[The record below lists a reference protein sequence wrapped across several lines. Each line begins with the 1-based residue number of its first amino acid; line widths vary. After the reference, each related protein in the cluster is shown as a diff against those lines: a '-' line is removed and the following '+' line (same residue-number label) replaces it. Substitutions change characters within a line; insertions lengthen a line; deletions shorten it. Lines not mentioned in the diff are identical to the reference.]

1 MINLYA
7 QNCTDFNNNG
17 LATLTPMECILTA
30 SINDV
35 WKLEAKIPY
44 DEDGKFNDVTYD
56 CFLKVSGMNAIAEQS
71 SAQIFRIYDVK
82 KETDGVYILAYP
94 VGLDARFD
102 TFVDS
107 LQLYYMTASQ
117 AISAI
122 NALSSKYTVTTDL
135 VTTASAEYA
144 NANIISILNGDNGFV
159 NNWGGEICYDN
170 YNIKVLGG
178 LGSNSG
184 MQFRYGKNLQS
195 MDYEVDSSNVIT
207 RLYPKSANG
216 DILNYIPA
224 YKIANQRYVDSS
236 HFNDYPIPHIY
247 YVSTPYRLTQLS
259 DDGSQEY
266 TLSSTLYENVASTVS
281 AAVLTITDTAM
292 KGGRNLDL
300 AYIKSRFLLT
310 TESDMTEGFAERI
323 WRLVATSINFKS
335 SEFSNLV
342 RQAIAEGFK
351 RAGDSILTTMGWIGD
366 SNLMAYTTAENG
378 DYKRVSTWAK
388 NGQKWWSIPSDGIT
402 GPGTIFPYDTAEWK
416 WYKPKNKDYKRF
428 GNKSKDKNGYYLH
441 DTFYKVND
449 TLYYFKST
457 GEAVA
462 YPQFH
467 TYSINGF
474 TIYDMYDSI
483 ATTLVNMGGNAEA
496 SFFNLLY
503 TQMTNYCNDL
513 YTKQEIDLPVVN
525 IGVDLVD
532 LSKTTEYAGY
542 EGLLSVKLGDVVQ
555 CINPKMDLTTT
566 ERVVGIEY
574 DVIRGFNN
582 KVEVGTVKNSVVN
595 LLNGIGSKKEDVKL
609 VAGNNVT
616 INNNVIS
623 VTPQPSVK
631 DVRVNGQTV
640 TYDGIANIDL
650 DLDGNGLQWFSE
662 TENALFG
669 IDNRTY
675 FWEDTA
681 YDIDSDSLI
690 NLTCERGYW
699 SILVTPH
706 IGADATKYKAV
717 FCPYYQNSYEYEIST
732 LGNPTVAA
740 EWGHGVLMLM
750 SDDITSLNVHV
761 TQYNHPPVGGNII
774 TAEADIEFTEDYTE
788 DIATRL
794 VLCPHGTSTDISI
807 VYWNYCSYEY
817 DDTTIYVLCIYSNF
831 ERLLVSI
838 GPPPVTKY
846 VKAADLPLNPYES
859 LEAAVDAIIP
869 AYEDTVEKYSGIGRT
884 SNLAFF
890 AGGKDDLGKDAPIKI
905 FADGTYKGLDK
916 VEDVTVD
923 GVSVVTNKIAEIQNP
938 VMTGA
943 TDQANGAK
951 GLVPA
956 PLIVDKDKFLKG
968 DGTWAEAGG
977 GGGTS
982 DLDAIELTK
991 SEYDALT
998 PAEKA
1003 DEDKIYFIK
1012 DYDGNAISDVQVNGT
1027 SVISNGVANVT
1038 TEDVLNPSELVG
1050 YVDVRSKPDMTDI
1063 DQNLTVLTQMSTF
1076 EFDFDYKFHRWIS
1089 GGSAW
1094 LQEYNINIDSRQGQ
1108 VASSYKHSE
1117 WNNVAEGYEE
1127 SHYTEE
1133 SSRMSH
1139 GGVGCSQETFGDLN
1153 AETGLYQRGI
1163 GKYTTMGYDGLMIYQ
1178 YDYENDEELE
1188 GLDISNTDITKLQD
1202 TWDGTNA
1209 SLKDALAALS
1219 ARITALGG

>member
-17 LATLTPMECILTA
+17 LATLTPMECTLTA

-82 KETDGVYILAYP
+82 KETDGVYIMAYP

-122 NALSSKYTVTTDL
+122 NALSNKYTVTTDL

-216 DILNYIPA
+216 DILNA
-224 YKIANQRYVDSS
+224 VNDYKIANQRYVDSS
-236 HFNDYPIPHIY
+236 HFNNYPIPHIY
-247 YVSTPYRLTQLS
+247 YVATPYRLTQLNN
-259 DDGSQEY
+259 DGSQEY
-266 TLSSTLYENVASTVS
+266 NLSSTLYENIATTVS
-281 AAVLTITDTAM
+281 SAVLTLTDTAM
-292 KGGRNLDL
+292 KGGKNLDL

-310 TESDMTEGFAERI
+310 AESDMTEGFAERI
-323 WRLVATSINFKS
+323 WRLVATAVNFQS
-335 SEFSNLV
+335 SEFSNLIK
-342 RQAIAEGFK
+342 QAIAEGFK
-351 RAGDSILTTMGWIGD
+351 RAGNNIITTMGWIGD
-366 SNLMAYTTAENG
+366 SDFMAYTTAENG
-378 DYKRVSTWAK
+378 DYKRVNTWAK
-388 NGQKWWSIPSDGIT
+388 NGQKWWSISSDGIT

-416 WYKPKNKDYKRF
+416 WYKPKKKDYKRF
-428 GNKSKDKNGYYLH
+428 GNKSKDKNGYYMH
-441 DTFYKVND
+441 DSFYKVND
-449 TLYYFKST
+449 TLYYFKTT
-457 GEAVA
+457 GEAVP

-467 TYSINGF
+467 TYSIDGF
-474 TIYDMYDSI
+474 VIAAMYDSI
-483 ATTLVNMGGNAEA
+483 VTSLTSMLATSEA

-662 TENALFG
+662 TENAFFG
-669 IDNRTY
+669 IDDRTY

-846 VKAADLPLNPYES
+846 VKAADLPLDPYES

-943 TDQANGAK
+943 TAQANGAK

-956 PLIVDKDKFLKG
+956 PMIAERTKFLRG

-977 GGGTS
+977 TS
-982 DLDAIELTK
+982 DLNAIEVTK
-991 SEYDALT
+991 AEYDALT
-998 PAEKA
+998 PAQKA
-1003 DEDKIYFIK
+1003 DEDTIYFVK
-1012 DYDGNAISDVQVNGT
+1012 DYNGSAINDVRVNGT
-1027 SVISNGVANVT
+1027 SVISGGVADVT
-1038 TEDVLNPSELVG
+1038 TEDILNPSNAIEFFSFTSNPSVTP
-1050 YVDVRSKPDMTDI
+1050 DV
-1063 DQNLTVLTQMSTF
+1063 NLTEISTI
-1076 EFDFDYKFHRWIS
+1076 ETTGIYFDYKSHAWNQ
-1089 GGSAW
+1089 GASAW
-1094 LQEYNINIDSRQGQ
+1094 LREYETEIESSQGKITSSHKY
-1108 VASSYKHSE
+1108 SSYTD
-1117 WNNVAEGYEE
+1117 VVEGYELT
-1127 SHYTEE
+1127 HYTEGKTSISPYGIE
-1133 SSRMSH
+1133 CHHETIGDENPDTGQTIR
-1139 GGVGCSQETFGDLN
+1139 GVCQYSLLD
-1153 AETGLYQRGI
+1153 ATGLCVYE
-1163 GKYTTMGYDGLMIYQ
+1163 
-1178 YDYENDEELE
+1178 YDYENDEEVCALNVSKD
-1188 GLDISNTDITKLQD
+1188 DIFLNET
-1202 TWDGTNA
+1202 TWDGTND